1 MSLPEFGS
9 ARVPGGMNLNGWSMS
24 ANAFHEKA
32 GRCQVG
38 SVWFLLVICFSP
50 AELPLSPPFHPHS
63 SMSDFVSLGAS
74 WVFLVSV
81 GAAT

>member
-1 MSLPEFGS
+1 
-9 ARVPGGMNLNGWSMS
+9 
-24 ANAFHEKA
+24 
-32 GRCQVG
+32 
-38 SVWFLLVICFSP
+38 VWFLLVIGFSP